1 MKTVFIDCSP
11 KRKFSA
17 SGFIAAMTSCFV
29 FGSKRKMK
37 LRTKADHEDILKELE
52 DADAVVFSMPL
63 YVDGVPSHVLPF
75 LKEMEEW
82 CRNKDSHI
90 RVYVIANNGFI
101 EGRQNEPLMQVME
114 NFCLRSGI
122 SWCGGLGI
130 GGGVMMNVMRIVIV
144 VQFVLAVLSLIM
156 NGIDTGNFLDVQIL
170 LSFLKSL
177 AEVLFFGCGIIT
189 FDIWLA
195 SCINGKKEYGKH
207 YTRIMVPSFL
217 FIIFADI
224 FFTII
229 SIIKGGIFRGWFS
242 KKKPVKGLTEN

>member
-17 SGFIAAMTSCFV
+17 SGFIAVMTSLFV
-29 FGSKRKMK
+29 FGSKKKMK
-37 LRTKADHEDILKELE
+37 LRTKSDHEGILKELE

-75 LKEMEEW
+75 LKEMGGW
-82 CRNKDSHI
+82 CRNNNSHI

-101 EGRQNEPLMQVME
+101 EGRQNEPLMQVIE

-122 SWCGGLGI
+122 EWCGGLGI

-144 VQFVLAVLSLIM
+144 VQLILTLISLIFT
-156 NGIDTGNFLDVQIL
+156 GISTGNFFDGQIL
-170 LSFLKSL
+170 LGFLKSL
-177 AEVLFFGCGIIT
+177 AEVLFFGCSIIM

-195 SCINGKKEYGKH
+195 TCINGKKEYGKH

-229 SIIKGGIFRGWFS
+229 SIVKGGIFRGWFS
-242 KKKPVKGLTEN
+242 KKRPASYKDF